1 MIRGGGNFRSSGII
15 GSVMESGRTSMSTV
29 MESSSVEAGALM
41 SSGSGLKVALCK
53 IHAEVRGT

>member
-29 MESSSVEAGALM
+29 MESSSVEVGAPM
-41 SSGSGLKVALCK
+41 SLDSGLKVALALSDCSK
-53 IHAEVRGT
+53 C